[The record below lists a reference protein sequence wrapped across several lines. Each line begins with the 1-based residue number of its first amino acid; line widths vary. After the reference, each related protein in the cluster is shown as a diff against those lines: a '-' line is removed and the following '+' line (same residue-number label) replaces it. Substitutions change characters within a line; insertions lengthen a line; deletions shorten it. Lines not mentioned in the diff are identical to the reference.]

1 MHVFLLK
8 CVLMFLL
15 IRVYSMC
22 HKYIFVKHNIT
33 CFLGIQCYMCFL
45 LMLKIVF
52 AFNWDVLQYESEDF
66 DSTEGC
72 RFFSLVQ

>member
-1 MHVFLLK
+1 MCFN
-8 CVLMFLL
+8 VLTDTC
-15 IRVYSMC
+15 VYSMC

-45 LMLKIVF
+45 CMLKIVF

>member
-1 MHVFLLK
+1 
-8 CVLMFLL
+8 
-15 IRVYSMC
+15 
-22 HKYIFVKHNIT
+22 
-33 CFLGIQCYMCFL
+33 MCFL

-72 RFFSLVQ
+72 RFFFFGAVTLIEVNVINLSPKSNSFFFSEFDACNSPVYV